1 MHVSVFVADDSIQQ
15 IEIQGRNLGRTSD
28 TSPSS
33 DDAMHDLWRKLL
45 KGEVMWIQEFDAR
58 VWEAPADGEP
68 VITAIKVIARLC
80 RKSPKR
86 KYCG

>member
-1 MHVSVFVADDSIQQ
+1 VAQ
-15 IEIQGRNLGRTSD
+15 
-28 TSPSS
+28 
-33 DDAMHDLWRKLL
+33 LL

-68 VITAIKVIARLC
+68 VITAIKFIARLC

-86 KYCG
+86 KYCRVNADSRRGTQPTLEAL